1 MNGED
6 ELLAGAALK
15 LLESENMRLDLG
27 ARAHSLLVKQFSVE
41 SAVMGIMSKVNGE
54 I

>member
-1 MNGED
+1 
-6 ELLAGAALK
+6 
-15 LLESENMRLDLG
+15 MRLDLG